1 MTNYDEFYDE
11 DEFEEIDPAAEEEYD
26 DGLDELSR
34 EFVDQLIDKIMVF
47 MKALVGHDLRPYQKP
62 LARRIIESVVIN
74 EGEEITASLLVSQ
87 VSQKLLR
94 IQSRL

>member
-1 MTNYDEFYDE
+1 MNNDDELYDE
-11 DEFEEIDPAAEEEYD
+11 DEFEEQDDSADSEFEAYD

-47 MKALVGHDLRPYQKP
+47 MTALVGHPLRPYQQP

-74 EGEEITASLLVSQ
+74 EGE
-87 VSQKLLR
+87 
-94 IQSRL
+94 